1 MQHYSLVKT
10 ARSAHERCF
19 VCNRSRERLHQV
31 HGDSIVFAYQRF
43 QILIKPHARLCG
55 RHLDTTGRI
64 QKDIFSTIP
73 TTLQYTDRTLVSV
86 LDVYSRYLVDNC
98 GIFDRFRNADF
109 LEEEYF
115 KKITGLSKSEFLV
128 LSRYIKNSSI
138 KDSKGR
144 TKEQLIAIYL
154 YWARKGIDQ
163 VSLSM
168 LKSNCSQQEISH
180 YLDQIRVAFNRDFV
194 PIFLGAKSKPR
205 DFFIKCN
212 TSASK
217 ILYSLSQNDLL
228 IIADGT
234 YTRLEKS
241 FCNDFQYYTWSQ
253 QKYQT
258 LIKPFVIC
266 CADGYIIDI
275 YGPFQANQNDAK
287 IFKYVLETDNDLKDI
302 LIPKKT
308 VIILDRG
315 NNF

>member
-1 MQHYSLVKT
+1 MKIIYSQ
-10 ARSAHERCF
+10 F
-19 VCNRSRERLHQV
+19 
-31 HGDSIVFAYQRF
+31 Y
-43 QILIKPHARLCG
+43 
-55 RHLDTTGRI
+55 
-64 QKDIFSTIP
+64 
-73 TTLQYTDRTLVSV
+73 
-86 LDVYSRYLVDNC
+86 
-98 GIFDRFRNADF
+98 
-109 LEEEYF
+109 
-115 KKITGLSKSEFLV
+115 
-128 LSRYIKNSSI
+128 
-138 KDSKGR
+138 
-144 TKEQLIAIYL
+144 
-154 YWARKGIDQ
+154 
-163 VSLSM
+163 
-168 LKSNCSQQEISH
+168 
-180 YLDQIRVAFNRDFV
+180 
-194 PIFLGAKSKPR
+194 
-205 DFFIKCN
+205 
-212 TSASK
+212 SK